1 MIHSKNISIDLSRYY
16 ANGTIRLHEGDI
28 NGTSLVIS
36 VYDNTQ
42 PFSLSGCSA
51 KYDAVI
57 GEEVAER
64 DANATV
70 SDNTITVPIT
80 ANMTADGGLLRID
93 VKLLKNSDVL
103 YLPTIE
109 AHTQHSALD

>member
-1 MIHSKNISIDLSRYY
+1 MILEKSIKIDLSRYCF
-16 ANGTIRLHEGDI
+16 NGTVRLHEGDV
-28 NGTSLVIS
+28 NGASLIIG
-36 VYDNTQ
+36 VYDNGQ
-42 PFSLSGCSA
+42 PFDISGCTA
-51 KYDAVI
+51 KFDAVI
-57 GEEVAER
+57 GDEIAER

-70 SDNTITVPIT
+70 SGNTITVPIT

-93 VKLLKNSDVL
+93 VKLIKNNEIL